1 MTNCNCKKTDNN
13 IYRGTTPTIILKIT
27 NKDFDMSTISI
38 CHITIQNETGR
49 NKKIY
54 ENPSIDTE
62 NKTISIE
69 LSQEDTLNYEIGN
82 INLQVKIKL
91 DSGRVIASR
100 IITTSMNKILEEQI
114 L

>member
-1 MTNCNCKKTDNN
+1 MVVKYRKCNAFYRLFKKHPNASL
-13 IYRGTTPTIILKIT
+13 IIGAPVMPDYSLSEKERVIT
-27 NKDFDMSTISI
+27 
-38 CHITIQNETGR
+38 R